1 MIRIAIC
8 DDEMDFAREVHE
20 KIKQYLQEK
29 KIEHEII
36 VYNSAQILKNAIC
49 IGEYFDMLWLDI
61 QMPYLDG
68 IALARE
74 IRNRLP
80 HIILIFLSAHAKYVY
95 DTFEFNTFRFIPKN
109 QMDRRFE
116 KALHDAVKKL
126 ENEKEQ
132 YYMIKNKAGIE
143 KISIREIMY
152 IWKDSKNC
160 VIEKYE
166 GEIKV
171 RKTLAQVYEELPQGE
186 FVWVNRGMICNLSQI
201 TRVDGNDVVM
211 KNGKKVPVIK
221 GKIMELKSTVT
232 RYWMEK
238 EG

>member
-8 DDEMDFAREVHE
+8 DDEMDFAKEVHE
-20 KIKQYLQEK
+20 KIKKYLEGK
-29 KIEHEII
+29 NIEDKII
-36 VYNSAQILKNAIC
+36 VYNNAKILKNAII

-61 QMPYLDG
+61 QMPELDG
-68 IALARE
+68 IELARE

-80 HIILIFLSAHAKYVY
+80 HIILIFLSAHAQYVY

-109 QMDRRFE
+109 QMHLRFE
-116 KALHDAVKKL
+116 KALQDAVKKL

-132 YYMIKNKAGIE
+132 YYRIKNRSGIE

-166 GEIKV
+166 GQIKV
-171 RKTLAQVYEELPQGE
+171 RKTLMQVYEELPQGE
-186 FVWVNRGMICNLSQI
+186 FVWVNRGTICNVSQI
-201 TRVDGNDVVM
+201 MRVDGEEVLM
-211 KNGKKVPVIK
+211 KNGNTVPVIK

-238 EG
+238 EV